1 MISQYTIDKVK
12 ETAVCSEVI
21 GDFVKLQKSGSNY
34 TCKCMFHD
42 DKSPSFTIKDADNFY
57 KCFGCSESGDSIE
70 FLIKYKKF
78 TYQQAIEY
86 LCNKYKIL
94 MESADEPKKYVKP
107 VWANKT
113 DLPDKLVKW
122 FADERKIGQSTLE
135 KLKITES
142 IRWMPEVK
150 TKDKVFKA
158 GERSTINFN
167 YFRNGELINVKYR
180 DGLKAFYLTKDA
192 ELILYNMDSL
202 KDAKECFWTEGEP
215 DCAALIEAGIM
226 RPGTAVVSVPNGA
239 TKGTNNLKYLDNCI
253 DDLEHIE
260 WHYLG
265 FDNDINGRKLR
276 EDVSERLGKEKC
288 KYIEWKDKK
297 DGNEVLINY
306 GIQGVIECCSDKK
319 EFPLEGVFTISSF
332 SDEIDDMY
340 VNGMDKGCEL
350 GMGKI
355 DGLIRFAKAYITVIT
370 GVPNHGKSDALDQII
385 LKLMTKHGWKVGFYS
400 PENRPT
406 KLHFSKLARKL
417 VGKNWFGPGRM
428 TEQEKNQV
436 KSYLEGKVWFI
447 KPEKEFTIESIL
459 KHAKML
465 KMRTGIDSFVIDAW
479 NRLEHKFT
487 GGNETTYINETLLK
501 IDAFCEL
508 NNIHCFLVVHPSKQA
523 KDKKTGMIEVP
534 NLYSLSGSAHFYNIC
549 ANGITVY
556 RDFMKGITT
565 WYVQKVKF
573 SHWGEIGF
581 AEFKYDKESG
591 RYNEDT
597 IIGNEDK
604 TNWILANQV
613 QTELNVPA
621 YDGGI
626 ILIEEEPP
634 F

>member
-1 MISQYTIDKVK
+1 MISQNTIDQVK
-12 ETAVCSEVI
+12 ETAKVADVVS
-21 GDFVKLQKSGSNY
+21 DFIKLNNDLS
-34 TCKCMFHD
+34 CKCPFHE
-42 DKSPSFTIKDADNFY
+42 DKSPSFKIHKKENFA
-57 KCFGCSESGDSIE
+57 KCFGCGKSVDSIQ
-70 FLIKYKKF
+70 FLIDYKKW
-78 TYQQAIEY
+78 TYQESIEY

-94 MESADEPKKYVKP
+94 MEQEGEVKKYTKP
-107 VWANKT
+107 VFKNNT
-113 DLPDKLVKW
+113 TLSDKLVKW
-122 FADERKIGQSTLE
+122 FADERKISQSTLQ
-135 KLKITES
+135 KLQITEEKTYIPQVKAERNC
-142 IRWMPEVK
+142 IR
-150 TKDKVFKA
+150 
-158 GERSTINFN
+158 FN
-167 YFRNGELINVKYR
+167 YFRNGELINVKSR
-180 DGLKAFYLTKDA
+180 DGQKNFKLESGA

-202 KDAKECFWTEGEP
+202 KNAKECFWTEGEN
-215 DCAALIEAGIM
+215 DTAALVESGIM
-226 RPGTAVVSVPNGA
+226 REGTAVVSVPNGA
-239 TKGTNNLKYLDNCI
+239 SKTTNNLKYLDNCI
-253 DDLEHIE
+253 DALEHIE
-260 WHYLG
+260 FHYLG

-276 EDVSERLGKEKC
+276 EDISERLGKEKC

-306 GIQGVIECCSDKK
+306 GIQGVIECCADKK

-417 VGKNWFGPGRM
+417 VGKNWFGPNRM

-508 NNIHCFLVVHPSKQA
+508 NNVHCFLVVHPSKQA

-565 WYVQKVKF
+565 WYIQKVKF

-597 IIGNEDK
+597 IIEQIDR
-604 TNWILANQV
+604 TNWISNEEKQLD
-613 QTELNVPA
+613 LNPPM
-621 YDGGI
+621 DENKINEGTGI
-626 ILIEEEPP
+626 IVADGESP